1 MTAQHPIITYRL
13 TGDGRIP
20 PFLCKHEGAFAGMYG
35 VNTNKEGYIPA
46 WLPPQ
51 ETKYLGMAC
60 GPVDPDGCPR
70 CVQVIETKA
79 DLETYIT
86 GISTTWTVD
95 TEGVTGIR
103 TETTTGTLE
112 AWNPPNTID
121 IGLDGEISVGYTGPG
136 LTTTTTAQVTF
147 GAPSGTVI
155 EHTAEYVTKIVVET
169 SSSAGVSTSTQE
181 FDITHPYTNITITG
195 TTETVGVVTTSGYDV
210 VLDSPEDITITTTTT
225 TTQATHLDVTEGY
238 SDSITTTDVDG
249 EVTKTRV
256 RTYREVTKVRNPFDP
271 VAATNELWTKYET
284 VNEL

>member
-13 TGDGRIP
+13 TGDGRVP

-35 VNTNKEGYIPA
+35 VVTNREGYIPA

-70 CVQVIETKA
+70 CVDVIETKQE
-79 DLETYIT
+79 LEDYIT
-86 GISTTWTVD
+86 SISTNWTVD
-95 TEGVTGIR
+95 TQGVTGIR

-112 AWNPPNTID
+112 AWNPPSQGI
-121 IGLDGEISVGYTGPG
+121 DGEISVGYTGPG

-169 SSSAGVSTSTQE
+169 SSSAGVTTSTQE
-181 FDITHPYTNITITG
+181 FDIVHPYTNITITG
-195 TTETVGVVTTSGYDV
+195 TTETVGVVTTSGPG
-210 VLDSPEDITITTTTT
+210 LGEGEEITTTTT
-225 TTQATHLDVTEGY
+225 TTRTQATHLDVTEGY
-238 SDSITTTDVDG
+238 TDSITTTDVDG

-284 VNEL
+284 VNGL